1 MGFCWN
7 SLSYVFKQQQTHI
20 TYNDS
25 YRLRLSPGGS
35 SIEEFFCPFFHDG
48 GHRMC
53 SICSVLIIL
62 KAQRYIRG
70 NRDRGASFLSHGNE
84 RQTSGGHKILFLSD
98 NRCGHQGGSSR
109 HSRYSVNVCSGPKD
123 ISHPASLYTLVC
135 IDDYAKQRCIQYC
148 PFYRIFLDL
157 YLQGFDCYY

>member
-1 MGFCWN
+1 MLFTSVTERQLAPWLWPTNHVSAALEECSGGPLTLLCEGWSRSGRTVGFCQS
-7 SLSYVFKQQQTHI
+7 SLSCVFKRQQTHI

-25 YRLRLSPGGS
+25 YRSRLSPGGS

-98 NRCGHQGGSSR
+98 NRRGH
-109 HSRYSVNVCSGPKD
+109 
-123 ISHPASLYTLVC
+123 
-135 IDDYAKQRCIQYC
+135 
-148 PFYRIFLDL
+148 
-157 YLQGFDCYY
+157 